1 MKVGQYE
8 LGKTI
13 GRGAFSKVKI
23 ANHLE
28 TGQEF
33 VVKIIDKLGG
43 GTKSVR
49 DVKTEVKLEI
59 SIMKRLTHTNIVR
72 MYEVMESSKHYYIV
86 LESVRG
92 GDLCDHI
99 MTEGKLTEKVAAGY
113 FRDLCEGLRACHE
126 AGVAHRDIKPENC
139 LISKSGI
146 LKVADFGLS
155 RFHKGRC
162 DTLEQSDFATD
173 SVGTLSYAAP
183 EVLDGPYNA
192 FKADLWSC
200 GVVIFVMLTG
210 KFPFG
215 SKGYTDAQIQQDIKA
230 GRINRF
236 PTTVSSEAKDL
247 IIRLIVVDPNARL
260 NLQGALTHPWLE
272 LAAGRRMDKK
282 ARPDA
287 LDIQKVQE
295 EAKADTSSAIESTM
309 SPQWADSPASGNRTK
324 FTPTLFSPKT
334 AQSPPPVL
342 PTSPTQLP
350 QSAMSSVPAT
360 GGLNMSELK
369 SLLEKEGK
377 ELGFR

>member
-23 ANHLE
+23 ATHME
-28 TGQEF
+28 TGEEF

-43 GTKSVR
+43 GMKSER

-99 MTEGKLTEKVAAGY
+99 MTEGKLSEKVAAGY
-113 FRDLCEGLRACHE
+113 LRDLCEGLKACHS
-126 AGVAHRDIKPENC
+126 AGVAHRDVKPENC
-139 LISKSGI
+139 LISKNGV

-162 DTLEQSDFATD
+162 ETLDQSDYATD
-173 SVGTLSYAAP
+173 AVGTLSYAAP
-183 EVLDGPYNA
+183 EVLDAPYNA
-192 FKADLWSC
+192 FKADLWSI

-236 PTTVSSEAKDL
+236 PTTLSPEAKDL
-247 IIRLIVVDPNARL
+247 IIKLIVVDANSRL
-260 NLQGALTHPWLE
+260 SLAGILQHPWVNS
-272 LAAGRRMDKK
+272 ASPRRVDGKK
-282 ARPDA
+282 VRPDA
-287 LDIQKVQE
+287 IDISKVQE
-295 EAKADTSSAIESTM
+295 EAKATQASAIEATM
-309 SPQWADSPASGNRTK
+309 SPQWADSPAAGNRTK
-324 FTPTLFSPKT
+324 FTPTLFSPK
-334 AQSPPPVL
+334 AEHGSVHPPAL
-342 PTSPTQLP
+342 PTSPPLAHP
-350 QSAMSSVPAT
+350 SSAGS
-360 GGLNMSELK
+360 GLNMADLK
-369 SLLEKEGK
+369 SILEQEGK
-377 ELGFR
+377 ELGMRK